1 MIAMMYGV
9 IYYYQSR
16 PLMSRVSVKTFNALT
31 TAISIA
37 LGLNIASSL
46 KSMALG
52 VRWWILSYRRPVKEV
67 RAEGIDF
74 LELCIK
80 S

>member
-1 MIAMMYGV
+1 MYGV

-16 PLMSRVSVKTFNALT
+16 SLMNKVQKNTFNTLT

-46 KSMALG
+46 KSMAIDA
-52 VRWWILSYRRPVKEV
+52 RWWILSQRRRPVREV
-67 RAEGIDF
+67 YCRRVDF
-74 LELCIK
+74 
-80 S
+80 